1 MSRLIFF
8 PANMDLDFAIA
19 SKTLCCTA
27 CVALHRGAFLQVEK
41 KKNRKKNSPPKK
53 KNLKKKIKRE
63 RR

>member
-1 MSRLIFF
+1 
-8 PANMDLDFAIA
+8 MDLDFAIA